1 MSDKEL
7 RQALAE
13 LKERN
18 RKQDDDIID
27 MREAIRRRDSEI
39 AALREAV
46 RYAYANYM
54 DLEQGEAEEWLERA
68 EVRRALEE
76 KV

>member
-1 MSDKEL
+1 MSDTEQLVREILGESGVAIIETEKAL
-7 RQALAE
+7 RA
-13 LKERN
+13 
-18 RKQDDDIID
+18 
-27 MREAIRRRDSEI
+27 EI

-54 DLEQGEAEEWLERA
+54 DLEQGEAEEWLERP

-76 KV
+76 KR